1 LLANEDPAEPLRM
14 SAMNNMKVKWRW
26 KENRA
31 AKLSPAARKYTKQGT
46 PHAPGIQGREDL

>member
-1 LLANEDPAEPLRM
+1 
-14 SAMNNMKVKWRW
+14 MNNMKVKWRW